1 MFKERSKGYSRRMN
15 EDAVLPDAGGYIF
28 AFSIRRAALRI
39 AGLCS
44 VAAGAI
50 IAVVANATE
59 PFRIPVGIALGV
71 LAITLLST
79 YAFNRSS
86 GERSWSPSG
95 LQPGPDGIR

>member
-39 AGLCS
+39 

-59 PFRIPVGIALGV
+59 PFRIPLGIALGV